1 MFLVYITIAFILF
14 IALVNDFE
22 NENVEVHPVVV
33 LVTIILF
40 ITAFWSLK

>member
-22 NENVEVHPVVV
+22 SETTEVHPISVI
-33 LVTIILF
+33 LVIILVGA
-40 ITAFWSLK
+40 AFWSLK